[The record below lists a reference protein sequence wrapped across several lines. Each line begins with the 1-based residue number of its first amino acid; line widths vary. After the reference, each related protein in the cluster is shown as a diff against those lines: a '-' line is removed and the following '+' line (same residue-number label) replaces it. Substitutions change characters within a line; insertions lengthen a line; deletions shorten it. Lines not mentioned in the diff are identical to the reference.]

1 MNNLRKEL
9 KYNITD
15 NDFYLINHNLNNLIK
30 KDPNCKGEYYTITSL
45 YFDDY
50 KKTSYNQVKC
60 GLSNRWKYRIR
71 FYNYDDSFIKLEK
84 KHKINGLTNKTSVR
98 INRETFDNIL
108 NNNIKIKSTNDPLLN
123 EFIVK
128 LKKDL
133 LRPTI
138 CIEYD
143 RIPYVYKL
151 GNVRITLDYNIR
163 YTKRYNNLFND
174 DKVVHYLKDK
184 ILEVKYDELIP
195 DFIRYKLELNH
206 LEQISFSKFN
216 NCIDSNKRRFLL

>member
-1 MNNLRKEL
+1 MKNFRKEL
-9 KYNITD
+9 KYSITD
-15 NDFYLINHNLNNLIK
+15 KDFYIINHNLNNLIK
-30 KDPNCKGEYYTITSL
+30 KDPNCKGDFYTITSL

-50 KKTSYNQVKC
+50 KNTSYDQVKN
-60 GLSNRWKYRIR
+60 GISNRWKYRIR

-84 KHKINGLTNKTSVR
+84 KHKINGLTDKSSVK
-98 INRETFDNIL
+98 INRKMFDDIL
-108 NNNIKIKSTNDPLLN
+108 KNNLKIENSNAPLLN

-128 LKKDL
+128 MKKDL
-133 LRPTI
+133 LRPII

-163 YTKRYNNLFND
+163 YTNRYNNLFSNE
-174 DKVVHYLKDK
+174 KRVYYLKEK
-184 ILEVKYDELIP
+184 ILEIKFNELIP

-216 NCIDSNKRRFLL
+216 NCIDNNKRRF

>member
-9 KYNITD
+9 KYNIT
-15 NDFYLINHNLNNLIK
+15 NKDFYIIKHNLNSLIN
-30 KDPNCKGEYYTITSL
+30 KDSNCKGDYYTISSV

-50 KKTSYNQVKC
+50 NKTSYTQVKN
-60 GLSNRWKYRIR
+60 GISNRWKYRIR
-71 FYNYDDSFIKLEK
+71 FYNYDDSYIKLEK
-84 KHKINGLTNKTSVR
+84 KHKINGLTNKTSVK
-98 INRETFDNIL
+98 ITREMLDNIL
-108 NNNIKIKSTNDPLLN
+108 NNNIKVEENNDKLLN

-128 LKKDL
+128 MKKDL
-133 LRPTI
+133 LRPII

-163 YTKRYNNLFND
+163 YTNKYDDLFNENK
-174 DKVVHYLKDK
+174 KVYYLKEK
-184 ILEVKYDELIP
+184 ILEVKYNELIP
-195 DFIRYKLELNH
+195 DFIRYRLELNH

-216 NCIDSNKRRFLL
+216 NCIDNMLRRF